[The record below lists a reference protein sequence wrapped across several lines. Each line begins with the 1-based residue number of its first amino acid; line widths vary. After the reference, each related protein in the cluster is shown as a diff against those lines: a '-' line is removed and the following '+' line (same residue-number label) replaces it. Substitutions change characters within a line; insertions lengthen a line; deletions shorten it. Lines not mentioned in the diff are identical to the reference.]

1 MKLHE
6 GYAVMCGVKGN
17 KLSGGQKQRVA
28 IARAV
33 VREPKILLLDE
44 ATSALDEISQT
55 KVQKALEAHES
66 YSVQTAQDR
75 VLLEEVQ
82 KIWDA
87 YDKDGNGV
95 LDRKEMRV
103 FVKEM
108 LDGVVEPEFIT
119 DANINR
125 VFDQFDANGDGEIQQ
140 EEMLEFMKFFTG
152 L

>member
-1 MKLHE
+1 M
-6 GYAVMCGVKGN
+6 
-17 KLSGGQKQRVA
+17 
-28 IARAV
+28 
-33 VREPKILLLDE
+33 
-44 ATSALDEISQT
+44 
-55 KVQKALEAHES
+55 QKALAANES
-66 YSVQTAQDR
+66 HSVQTAQDR

-103 FVKEM
+103 FIREM

-140 EEMLEFMKFFTG
+140 EEML
-152 L
+152 

>member
-1 MKLHE
+1 MFRSPSEERKE
-6 GYAVMCGVKGN
+6 ER
-17 KLSGGQKQRVA
+17 QRK
-28 IARAV
+28 
-33 VREPKILLLDE
+33 RELRMQRSPRKR
-44 ATSALDEISQT
+44 

-103 FVKEM
+103 FIREM
-108 LDGVVEPEFIT
+108 LDGVVEPEFVT